1 VELARP
7 VKARLLWLTLLLSAG
22 VVVGAA
28 AAATQPKL
36 TLGGIVAACVFVL
49 AFRMPAANLSL
60 LLFLTAVVPYG
71 ILNRFSIGGGIN
83 SPGLL
88 FSDVFLLAGLAW
100 AALTLPQLPLDRRR
114 YWYALSMFCFLVV
127 VFLQF
132 VHGLMSGYAR
142 SVVGQEGRVLLG
154 IGTCLIALP
163 LLAHPLSRRRL
174 LAALSVAALLLG
186 AWGMLQWFGHFSF
199 GAAGD
204 VGVRPGVRLTSSGG
218 GQLQGG
224 EFGYPVAIILC
235 LAALAYGNI
244 RSWLWR
250 ATLLVALAL
259 NAASCL
265 VSFERS
271 FWLDTLAGLAFVLV
285 FTARGQRRI
294 KILAFVSAATVSAL
308 VALSM
313 FAPAT
318 LTTAQ
323 QRLTSLGGYAS
334 DSSVRYRVVE
344 SGFVYDRIR
353 AHPLEG
359 SGLGATIFW
368 GQPWARVPPKTRN
381 YSHDGYLWLAWKV
394 GIPAAALLVALLVLA
409 VPARSARG
417 EEMLSVALR
426 RGAQGAIVGL
436 LVATITFPS
445 FSQLSIAPVIGLL
458 LALAISPMT
467 APAAALA
474 AERRRHQAPALQFA
488 RDKSAR
494 IRIGW
499 YIAVGAREKYPPN

>member
-1 VELARP
+1 MTMELAQP
-7 VKARLLWLTLLLSAG
+7 LKPRLLWLAFLSAG
-22 VVVGAA
+22 VLLGAA

-49 AFRMPAANLSL
+49 AFRMPVANLSL
-60 LLFLTAVVPYG
+60 LIFLTAVVPYG
-71 ILNRFSIGGGIN
+71 ILNRFSIGGGID

-100 AALTLPQLPLDRRR
+100 AALTLPRLPLDRRR
-114 YWYALSMFCFLVV
+114 YWYALSGVCFLVV

-132 VHGLMSGYAR
+132 VHGLMSGYGR

-163 LLAHPLSRRRL
+163 LLMHPPSRRRL

-186 AWGMLQWFGHFSF
+186 AWGMMQWLGHFTF

-204 VGVRPGVRLTSSGG
+204 VGVRAGVRLTSGG
-218 GQLQGG
+218 SGQLQGG
-224 EFGYPVAIILC
+224 EFGYPVAFTLC
-235 LAALAYGNI
+235 FAALAYGNI
-244 RSWLWR
+244 RSLLWR
-250 ATLLVALAL
+250 ATLLAALAL

-265 VSFERS
+265 VTFERS
-271 FWLDTLAGLAFVLV
+271 FWLGSLAGLAFVLV
-285 FTARGQRRI
+285 FTVRGQRRI
-294 KILAFVSAATVSAL
+294 KVLALVSVAAVSTL

-323 QRLTSLGGYAS
+323 QRFNSLGSYAS
-334 DSSVRYRVVE
+334 DSSVRYRLVE
-344 SGFVYDRIR
+344 SRFVYDRIR

-368 GQPWARVPPKTRN
+368 GQPWARVPPKTRHF
-381 YSHDGYLWLAWKV
+381 SHNGYLWLAWKV
-394 GIPAAALLVALLVLA
+394 GTPAAALLVALLMLA
-409 VPARSARG
+409 LTARRARG

-436 LVATITFPS
+436 LLATSTFPS

-467 APAAALA
+467 APTAARV
-474 AERRRHQAPALQFA
+474 AERRRHQPPAA
-488 RDKSAR
+488 AISVR
-494 IRIGW
+494 
-499 YIAVGAREKYPPN
+499 